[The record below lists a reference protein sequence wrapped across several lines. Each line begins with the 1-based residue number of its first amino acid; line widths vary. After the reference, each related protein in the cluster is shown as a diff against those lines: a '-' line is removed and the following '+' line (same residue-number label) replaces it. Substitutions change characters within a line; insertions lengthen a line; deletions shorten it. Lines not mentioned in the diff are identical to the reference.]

1 MKCLVVV
8 FMAAVAVS
16 ADVRDVLRNS
26 RQAVLLQPQQLG
38 GLGGLQFQQR
48 PQQVQLQLPQP
59 LLLRQQQGP
68 QIQFQD
74 QFQPQQQVF
83 QPQQQVF
90 QAPQQVF
97 QAPQQV
103 FQPQQQIL
111 QPQPAFQSAQR
122 SEPFWRILKHTQE
135 TDPAGFYRF
144 SIETENGIRHDE
156 EGTVKNAGGNNEST
170 AKQGAYSYTA
180 PDGTPISL
188 NYVADENG
196 FRPSGEHLPTPPPIP
211 EAILRSLEQNAR
223 EESQGINYE
232 KK

>member
-1 MKCLVVV
+1 MVSKLDRYKRLILAGVRHSSSLQFQSGASPLFSLLNSRAAAADMKCLVVV

-90 QAPQQVF
+90 QPQQQAFQPQQQVFQAPQQVF

-144 SIETENGIRHDE
+144 
-156 EGTVKNAGGNNEST
+156 
-170 AKQGAYSYTA
+170 
-180 PDGTPISL
+180 
-188 NYVADENG
+188 
-196 FRPSGEHLPTPPPIP
+196 
-211 EAILRSLEQNAR
+211 RSP
-223 EESQGINYE
+223 
-232 KK
+232 